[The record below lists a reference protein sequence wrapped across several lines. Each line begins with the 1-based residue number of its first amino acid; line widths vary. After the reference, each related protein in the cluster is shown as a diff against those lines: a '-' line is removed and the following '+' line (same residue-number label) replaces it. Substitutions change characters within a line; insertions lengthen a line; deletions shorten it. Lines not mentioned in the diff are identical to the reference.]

1 MEHPDVSKLRRF
13 GVPADDN
20 VECPMC
26 GSEAETFYRKNG
38 VIIGCEDCIESVD
51 WSEIQC

>member
-1 MEHPDVSKLRRF
+1 MEHPDVRKLRRF
-13 GVPADDN
+13 GVPEQDN
-20 VECPMC
+20 PECPWC
-26 GSEAETFYRKNG
+26 GAEAETFYKKNG